1 MINESGS
8 DSEASI
14 TSSYSSNQSKENDQ
28 NDQNPD
34 SEIPSGDKPAKD

>member
-1 MINESGS
+1 MINESRS

-14 TSSYSSNQSKENDQ
+14 TSSYSSNQSMDNDQ